1 MNTSKKISM
10 LVLTHT
16 WFQTNAYSL
25 VAVMEAIEA
34 MKIDLVD
41 GLGQISKRFRFTNTN
56 HVQEGIARES

>member
-1 MNTSKKISM
+1 M